1 MPKYIKN
8 TYKDIDFLSDEGVHE
23 YLEDELSNLP
33 PEIMKHDVA
42 MLLFSSLRNKKTLRE
57 IIELTKDVT
66 WEILPYELQ
75 AIAVCLKLYKCK

>member
-33 PEIMKHDVA
+33 PAVMKCKSA
-42 MLLFSSLRNKKTLRE
+42 ELLFSCMRERNTYKEMQERARNIDWNLE
-57 IIELTKDVT
+57 
-66 WEILPYELQ
+66 PYELQ
-75 AIAVCLKLYKCK
+75 ALAVCLKLR